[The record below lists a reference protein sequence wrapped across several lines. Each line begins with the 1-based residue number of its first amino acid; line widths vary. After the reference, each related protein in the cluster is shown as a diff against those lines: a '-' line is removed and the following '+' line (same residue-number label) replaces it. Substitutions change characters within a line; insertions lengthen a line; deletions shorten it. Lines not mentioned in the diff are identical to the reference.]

1 MENEHNMNTKLN
13 DTNVSNCDTEPNKLI
28 KLFYGGSPWQSID
41 IQVTADLSDVVG
53 HFDFAGTFT
62 MPQLLNCGEYDEAAI
77 ELLKQNGVEFYVV
90 QGAELHDWGHLGT
103 VLTVAQSQLDDD
115 GKLEMESLMSVSVT
129 DCAVDSSG
137 EEESAEPDELEA
149 HQTVQR
155 LMTEADDADQR
166 ADEAELKLDALER
179 QVALEKWRHK
189 LVNCLDDTTVQPTVF
204 LRFCSNVN
212 ELVVG
217 KTKPYLQRLNC
228 RRYRSFVNIFKLIL
242 SKAAHI
248 RRFAFRVYNHLI
260 KLKRQQRTTSIIV
273 QLAVFTR
280 NHHTN
285 FPDVLKQS
293 IRENPE
299 AFIRTWWAGTYENPL
314 DALNERF
321 EEDNTDLSAEPEPVP

>member
-155 LMTEADDADQR
+155 LMTEADEADQR
-166 ADEAELKLDALER
+166 ADEAELKLAEASVGDWSVDVDTIDGE
-179 QVALEKWRHK
+179 QWRPTSHTG
-189 LVNCLDDTTVQPTVF
+189 LSEAAARTLFQQYVNGSGYYTDEDDPADTARIDNVQLITNDSAAADGFISVD
-204 LRFCSNVN
+204 
-212 ELVVG
+212 G
-217 KTKPYLQRLNC
+217 KTWDWEEDDNMCPHCESLGRQMISRFNVKGEWCTPCQDGC
-228 RRYRSFVNIFKLIL
+228 CDCSECQNIDDQAEQ
-242 SKAAHI
+242 AA
-248 RRFAFRVYNHLI
+248 
-260 KLKRQQRTTSIIV
+260 T
-273 QLAVFTR
+273 
-280 NHHTN
+280 
-285 FPDVLKQS
+285 
-293 IRENPE
+293 EPE
-299 AFIRTWWAGTYENPL
+299 A
-314 DALNERF
+314 
-321 EEDNTDLSAEPEPVP
+321 

>member
-166 ADEAELKLDALER
+166 ADEAELKLAEASVGDWSVDVDTIDGE
-179 QVALEKWRHK
+179 QWRPTSHTGLSEAAARTLFQQYVK
-189 LVNCLDDTTVQPTVF
+189 GSGYYTDEDDPADTARIDNVQLITNDSTATDGFISVD
-204 LRFCSNVN
+204 
-212 ELVVG
+212 G
-217 KTKPYLQRLNC
+217 KTWDWE
-228 RRYRSFVNIFKLIL
+228 S
-242 SKAAHI
+242 SDEEE
-248 RRFAFRVYNHLI
+248 
-260 KLKRQQRTTSIIV
+260 
-273 QLAVFTR
+273 LA
-280 NHHTN
+280 
-285 FPDVLKQS
+285 
-293 IRENPE
+293 
-299 AFIRTWWAGTYENPL
+299 
-314 DALNERF
+314 DA
-321 EEDNTDLSAEPEPVP
+321 AEPEPETEA